1 MDIFK
6 ILTRSTRLQKPSVGV
21 ELSASQNIP
30 SAGGL
35 AINDQER
42 LAQGAGSIPSFKSSV
57 RGKKRK
63 RGDWQGEAAANEP
76 INHALAEKFQT
87 EDGCGEGNLS
97 ELGEDDR
104 RRFLKFHKLKVTL
117 MEHTDV
123 DPPSKKYKK
132 STKAQGSLQ
141 KDAYIQLY
149 PRPLLSFS
157 ELRTRYRISKR
168 IMENMEEQ
176 GYKTPTEVQMG
187 ALPLLV
193 GSDHDRGLLSE
204 DIEKVVQD
212 GSGVDLLTI
221 APTGS
226 GKTLAF
232 LVPVLNGL
240 LKAKHVPQ
248 SNEEWHDRGAK
259 AIILAPTR
267 ELADQTVNEAK
278 KLALGTGIKV
288 SGMRKGMALCKTPT
302 EVTQEIGGG
311 EAMDV
316 ETPRTQAKADVLV
329 STPLILLHALS
340 PEAASEPPTL
350 PSVLYLVLDEADVL
364 LDSLFREQTLAI
376 WQACTNPSLRTS
388 FWSATIGSSIE
399 SLVQKVLYDR
409 RKSLHLSRN
418 TCRAFRLIVGLKDS
432 SIPTISHRLVYAG
445 TEQGK
450 LLALRHLLRPVSS
463 SSEEQVSLRP
473 PFLVFTQTI
482 PRAIALHSELLYDIP
497 LEAGGSSRIA
507 VLHSNLS
514 DTMRADIMAG
524 FRKGEIWI
532 LITTDLLS
540 RGIDFRGI
548 NGVVN
553 YDIPNTG
560 AAYVHR
566 AGRTGRA
573 GRVGGVAVTLY
584 TKEDI
589 PYVKNIANVISASQ
603 KAQKRESGVEVGGVQ
618 KWLLEA
624 LPKVS
629 KKTRTELKRKGVEIR
644 RPGQDASK
652 GKPVVG
658 RTRISTKSGFDRRL
672 ENRKKGAVAGSRQ
685 RVSKEMSAL
694 EDSDEE
700 WGGIEE

>member
-6 ILTRSTRLQKPSVGV
+6 VLTRSTRLRKPSVGV
-21 ELSASQNIP
+21 DLSASQNIP
-30 SAGGL
+30 SAGRL
-35 AINDQER
+35 SINDQER
-42 LAQGAGSIPSFKSSV
+42 QAQGADSIPSLKSSV

-76 INHALAEKFQT
+76 INHALAGHFQT
-87 EDGCGEGNLS
+87 EDGCRESSLS

-104 RRFLKFHKLKVTL
+104 RKFLKFHKLKVTL
-117 MEHTDV
+117 VEHTDV
-123 DPPSKKYKK
+123 DPSSKKYEK
-132 STKAQGSLQ
+132 SSKAQGSLQ
-141 KDAYIQLY
+141 KDAYTQLY
-149 PRPLLSFS
+149 PRPLLSLG

-168 IMENMEEQ
+168 MMENMEEQ
-176 GYKTPTEVQMG
+176 GYKMPTEVQMG
-187 ALPLLV
+187 ALPLLL

-204 DIEKVVQD
+204 DIED
-212 GSGVDLLTI
+212 EMLRDRSGVDLLTI

-240 LKAKHVPQ
+240 LQAKHVTK
-248 SNEEWHDRGAK
+248 SNEEWHDRGVK

-267 ELADQTVNEAK
+267 ELADQIVNEAK

-288 SGMRKGMALCKTPT
+288 LGMRKGMALYKTPT
-302 EVTQEIGGG
+302 EVTQETG
-311 EAMDV
+311 EAMEV
-316 ETPRTQAKADVLV
+316 ETPRTQAKADILV
-329 STPLILLHALS
+329 STPLILLHALTS
-340 PEAASEPPTL
+340 ETTSEPPKL

-376 WQACTNPSLRTS
+376 WQACNDPSLRIS

-399 SLVQKVLYDR
+399 SLVQKVLYER
-409 RKSLHLSRN
+409 RKSLHLSGN
-418 TCRAFRLIVGLKDS
+418 TCRTLRLIVGLKDS

-450 LLALRHLLRPVSS
+450 LLALRHLLHPVSS
-463 SSEEQVSLRP
+463 TSEEQVSLRP

-514 DTMRADIMAG
+514 DTARADIMAG

-540 RGIDFRGI
+540 RGVDFRGI

-560 AAYVHR
+560 ASYVHR

-573 GRVGGVAVTLY
+573 GREGGVAVTLY

-589 PYVKNIANVISASQ
+589 PYVKNIANVIAASQ
-603 KAQKRESGVEVGGVQ
+603 KAQKKESGLEVGGVQ

-629 KKTRTELKRKGVEIR
+629 KKTRTELKKKGVEIR
-644 RPGQDASK
+644 RPGQEISK
-652 GKPVVG
+652 GKSIAG
-658 RTRISTKSGFDRRL
+658 KARISTKSGFDRRL

-685 RVSKEMSAL
+685 RASKEMSVL